1 MATML
6 TRLAPPYSTRRLC
19 LQLAQHGLREPRRIR
34 HRVNRSNVAAWWR
47 YRRTEMRCNLCGHRG
62 TMLYEMPD
70 LELFAHH
77 RIEVLRETLRC
88 AECHSKM
95 RDRTIA
101 FGLLMVLNR
110 RLGTAAET
118 LDELAPLLPG
128 DLRIL
133 DTDANSRFGKNLRRG
148 PGYVSSLYL
157 PDRESGATLENGAVN
172 VDLEQMPFADDS
184 FDIIITSEVM
194 EHVRYVDEAHREIAR
209 CLRPGGTYLFTVPYD
224 ARLSDTLR
232 LIDPVT
238 DEHLVDRPHIHG
250 DPQLRSEGIKSYRVF
265 GRDIV
270 DDLREAGLEA
280 SLTVVREPA
289 TGIFDGDLFI
299 AGHAASHP
307 PSVPS
312 GPTGGSTRSTRG

>member
-1 MATML
+1 ML
-6 TRLAPPYSTRRLC
+6 TSVAPPYSTRRLL
-19 LQLAQHGLREPRRIR
+19 LQLVQHGVRQPRRIR
-34 HRVNRSNVAAWWR
+34 YRVNRSNVAAWWR

-70 LELFAHH
+70 LELFEHH
-77 RIEVLRETLRC
+77 RIDALRETLRC
-88 AECHSKM
+88 AGCHSKM

-101 FGLLMVLNR
+101 WGLLTVLNR

-118 LDELAPLLPG
+118 LDDLAPLLPP
-128 DLRIL
+128 DLRVL
-133 DTDANSRFGKNLRRG
+133 DTDANSRFGKNLRSL

-157 PDRESGATLENGAVN
+157 PDRENGAALDENGTVN
-172 VDLEQMPFADDS
+172 VNLEHMPFADES

-194 EHVRYVDEAHREIAR
+194 EHVRYVDAAHREITR

-224 ARLSDTLR
+224 ADLPRTLR
-232 LIDPVT
+232 LIDPVS

-270 DDLREAGLEA
+270 DDLRQAGLDA
-280 SLTVVREPA
+280 SFTGVREPA
-289 TGIFDGDLFI
+289 TGIFDGDLFLARR
-299 AGHAASHP
+299 AGSRAASE
-307 PSVPS
+307 
-312 GPTGGSTRSTRG
+312 PTGESARSTGG